1 MTIEEPARH
10 LLFHGV
16 IILLL
21 GLLAGIPYG
30 RAIVKKEPDSLI
42 VAWRVAHSALSMG
55 ALLMLAL
62 VPILPLLQVGLNIK
76 WSIAGLFIVSG
87 YAFSFALYLGPNVGQ
102 RGLSY
107 TGPFFAKTVYLGN
120 SIGAFA
126 ALLGTLTLLFAAWE
140 TL

>member
-1 MTIEEPARH
+1 MEEPARY

-30 RAIVKKEPDSLI
+30 RAILKKEQESVI
-42 VAWRVAHSALSMG
+42 IAWRVAHSALSMG
-55 ALLMLAL
+55 AILMFAL
-62 VPILPLLQVGLNIK
+62 VPILSLLKIDLKIM
-76 WSIAGLFIVSG
+76 WSITVLFIVSG
-87 YAFSFALYLGPNVGQ
+87 YAFLFALYLGPIVGH

-107 TGPFFAKTVYLGN
+107 RGPLPAKLVYLGN
-120 SIGAFA
+120 SIGALTS
-126 ALLGTLTLLFAAWE
+126 LLGTFILLYAAWE

>member
-1 MTIEEPARH
+1 MEQSARH

-30 RAIVKKEPDSLI
+30 RAILKKQQEKLI
-42 VAWRVAHSALSMG
+42 TAWRVAHSSLSMG
-55 ALLMLAL
+55 AILMFSL
-62 VPILPLLQVGLNIK
+62 VSILPLLSVDLTIK
-76 WSIAGLFIVSG
+76 WVIVVLFIVTG
-87 YAFSFALYLGPNVGQ
+87 YSFTFALYLGPIVGH

-107 TGPFFAKTVYLGN
+107 RGPFLAKAVYLGN
-120 SIGAFA
+120 STGALA
-126 ALLGTLTLLFAAWE
+126 SLLGTLVLLFAAWK

>member
-1 MTIEEPARH
+1 MEEPARH

-30 RAIVKKEPDSLI
+30 RAILKKEQDSLI
-42 VAWRVAHSALSMG
+42 IAWRVAHSSLSMG
-55 ALLMLAL
+55 AILMFAL
-62 VPILPLLQVGLNIK
+62 VPILSLLNVDLKIM
-76 WSIAGLFIVSG
+76 WSIAVLFIITG
-87 YAFSFALYLGPNVGQ
+87 YAFSFALYLGPAVGH

-107 TGPFFAKTVYLGN
+107 RGPLPAKLVYFGN
-120 SIGAFA
+120 SIGAVTS
-126 ALLGTLTLLFAAWE
+126 LLGAFILLYAAWE